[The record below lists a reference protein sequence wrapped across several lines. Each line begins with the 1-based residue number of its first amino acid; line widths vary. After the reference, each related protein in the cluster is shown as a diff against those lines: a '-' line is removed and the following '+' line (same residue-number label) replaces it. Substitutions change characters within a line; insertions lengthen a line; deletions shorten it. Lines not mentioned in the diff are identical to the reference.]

1 MHDQSGDRALARAQ
15 LFWDYSAS
23 AAGATRAYLD
33 CPQTVMFREIQKIEF
48 VDGGCLTFPM
58 DTFMFHDESLQSLPP
73 WFPVQP
79 LNG

>member
-1 MHDQSGDRALARAQ
+1 MLDQSDDRVLARAH

-58 DTFMFHDESLQSLPP
+58 DTFMCHDESLPKPSALVSGSTP
-73 WFPVQP
+73 
-79 LNG
+79 